1 MTKCWRTPRVLAVM
15 LMLQSFVVWSLPAR
29 AELSRSDY
37 EACQARDA
45 ASFRKA
51 IEGVIAKALR
61 EELRTLDYE
70 SIVAIEWRHL
80 KLDKLIDARVDQ
92 AVTDVREETSWG
104 SLLQSLASQEQ
115 AQKLATAVAER
126 VYRSDEMRKA
136 IEALATGVGQA
147 IGGRIELASQ
157 DATGPALRCLKAF
170 LGPRY
175 GEMISNAVTAD
186 AGSNFDLS
194 DRTSG
199 PEIGAGAVL
208 KNSTSGITGVTI
220 LIVRRQMA
228 NMARRIGQRIA
239 GSVLSRLV
247 SVVAGGV
254 GVVLIAKDV
263 WDFRHGVLPII
274 ADEMKSEDTKEKVR
288 SEVARS
294 ISGHINDHLDTIAA
308 ASADQIVEIWQRF
321 RRAHTKALALAEKDP
336 QFRTLLDDLEPG
348 KLARLDETISLILET
363 EGEPAVTKRM
373 ADGTLET
380 TVKRLPD
387 DAFSIARETRSIET
401 ALRWDALA
409 GDQLAA
415 VMKYELFKRTP
426 PGAFTQ
432 QSLSRLLALQDRLA
446 IVRLAG
452 LERGA
457 RDTLFELSD
466 QELKRLARGLTEAEL
481 KTLASYLSGLNAAT
495 RTRVLAAVS
504 EDPSRMLVLKSA
516 GVRDAV
522 VASRDQRA
530 AIEMLLREG
539 SGDIEQIKNDFQL
552 AWQGDVAAQ
561 VIVAKHPFVLAML
574 VAGLVLAIMLVS
586 RLFRPR
592 GRAEGGDPGTP
603 KVSDA

>member
-1 MTKCWRTPRVLAVM
+1 MTGCWHTPRYLAVI
-15 LMLQSFVVWSLPAR
+15 LVLQSLFIWPTPTKAD
-29 AELSRSDY
+29 LSRSDY

-61 EELRTLDYE
+61 DELRTLDYE
-70 SIVAIEWRHL
+70 SVVAIEWRHL
-80 KLDKLIDARVDQ
+80 KLDQLIDARVNQ

-126 VYRSDEMRKA
+126 VYRSDDMRKA
-136 IEALATGVGQA
+136 IEMLASGVGKA
-147 IGGRIELASQ
+147 VGGRIELASQ
-157 DATGPALRCLKAF
+157 DATAPALRCLKAF

-175 GEMISNAVTAD
+175 GDMISSAVTAD
-186 AGSNFDLS
+186 AGSNFDLAARS
-194 DRTSG
+194 SG
-199 PEIGAGAVL
+199 PEIGAGTVL

-263 WDFRHGVLPII
+263 WDLRHGVLPII
-274 ADEMKSEDTKEKVR
+274 ADEMKSEDTKTKVR
-288 SEVARS
+288 AEVARS
-294 ISGHINDHLDTIAA
+294 ISGHINDHLDTIAQ
-308 ASADQIVEIWQRF
+308 ASADQIVDIWQRF
-321 RRAHTKALALAEKDP
+321 RRAHTKALALAEKDV
-336 QFRTLLDDLEPG
+336 QFRKLLDDLEPN

-363 EGEPAVTKRM
+363 EGEGGVSKRM
-373 ADGTLET
+373 TDGTLVT
-380 TVKRLPD
+380 AVTRLPE

-401 ALRWDALA
+401 ALRWDAVA
-409 GDQLAA
+409 GDKLDA
-415 VMKYELFKRTP
+415 VMKYELFKRAP
-426 PGAFTQ
+426 AGAFTQ
-432 QSLSRLLALQDRLA
+432 QSLARLLALQDRLA

-452 LERGA
+452 LDRA
-457 RDTLFELSD
+457 VRDTLFELSD
-466 QELKRLARGLTEAEL
+466 DELKRLARGLTEGEL
-481 KTLASYLSGLNAAT
+481 NTLASYLSGLKTAT

-516 GVRDAV
+516 GVRDGV
-522 VASRDQRA
+522 VASRDQHA

-539 SGDIEQIKNDFQL
+539 SGDLEQIQGDFVL
-552 AWQGDVAAQ
+552 AWRGDIAPRL
-561 VIVAKHPFVLAML
+561 ILAKHPVVLAGL
-574 VAGLVLAIMLVS
+574 GLALVLMILLFS
-586 RLFRPR
+586 RLLRPR
-592 GRAEGGDPGTP
+592 GRGQKDANPLASDP
-603 KVSDA
+603 